1 MIIICAIS
9 RSSMPQYISTTVV
22 KKKNT
27 EESRYHLMQQ
37 HIPEENLAI
46 TYFREKE
53 LSNDG
58 VHGTRMQHF
67 GLLKETTRQQ
77 PGEESY
83 RTDIESRK

>member
-46 TYFREKE
+46 IDIRGERVVKQWNSRDQNTTFQPFR
-53 LSNDG
+53 SN
-58 VHGTRMQHF
+58 H
-67 GLLKETTRQQ
+67 ETSI
-77 PGEESY
+77 G
-83 RTDIESRK
+83 

>member
-1 MIIICAIS
+1 MIVICAIS
-9 RSSMPQYISTTVV
+9 QSSMPQYISTTLVREN
-22 KKKNT
+22 KL
-27 EESRYHLMQQ
+27 ESRYHHMQQ

-67 GLLKETTRQQ
+67 GLLKVTTRHQS
-77 PGEESY
+77 GEESY